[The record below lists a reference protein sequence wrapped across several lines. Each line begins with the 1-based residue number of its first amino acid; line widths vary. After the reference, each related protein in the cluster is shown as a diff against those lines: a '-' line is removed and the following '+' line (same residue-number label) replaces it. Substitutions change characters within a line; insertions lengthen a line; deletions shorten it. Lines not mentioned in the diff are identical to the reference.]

1 MNFDPLGQR
10 ATKLKQVYVKK
21 ARKYGTGGLESG
33 TLE

>member
-10 ATKLKQVYVKK
+10 ATKLEQVHVKK
-21 ARKYGTGGLESG
+21 AKKYGTGGSECG